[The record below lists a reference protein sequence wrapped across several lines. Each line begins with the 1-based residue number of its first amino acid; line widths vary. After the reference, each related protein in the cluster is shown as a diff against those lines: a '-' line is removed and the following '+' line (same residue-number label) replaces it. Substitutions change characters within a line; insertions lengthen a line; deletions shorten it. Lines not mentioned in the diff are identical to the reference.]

1 MNQGNSHF
9 DQFEIGGDDTTS
21 FQPIDAGHVGT
32 GAMDNAAFP
41 PANPLPLPPSHHQQ
55 QQQQNQNQNP
65 NGGMLQKLTSCC
77 NIGSLQSYFDVD
89 TEDVQERVLA
99 TVLHLN
105 KPDYFVDS
113 VLRKQGKSADLYGP
127 VWITLACIFLFA
139 VSCILCLLI
148 YYCTFFTVSYST
160 VQHWSYLLFRNSQL
174 SPSLPLSFRSHPT
187 HPNTYTPNP
196 SMTSNTIFHT

>member
-41 PANPLPLPPSHHQQ
+41 PANPLPLPPSHQQ

-139 VSCILCLLI
+139 VSSKLHSLLI
-148 YYCTFFTVSYST
+148 DLLLYFFYCI
-160 VQHWSYLLFRNSQL
+160 VQHCTALELSLISQL
-174 SPSLPLSFRSHPT
+174 TTLSLPPSF
-187 HPNTYTPNP
+187 
-196 SMTSNTIFHT
+196 F